1 MIDLRSDTLT
11 VPDQGMREAM
21 ASAQVGDDVYGEDPT
36 VNALQERIAAMFG
49 KESAIFVPSGLMGN
63 QICLALHTQTGDEV
77 IAEAD
82 AHIMHF
88 ENAGA
93 SVIARVQLN
102 TIKSSDGCMSLDEI
116 REAIR
121 PAIYYYARTSL
132 IALENSHN
140 RHGGT
145 VLPLRYMQ
153 SVRALA
159 NAASIK
165 MHCDAA
171 RLWNALVAL
180 QCSPADVAENF
191 DTLSICMSKGAG
203 APIGSLIIGSNEDIL
218 RARKWRKMLGGGM
231 RQAGI
236 LAAACMYAL
245 DTIVPNIGQDHRRA
259 LMFADKLAHIE
270 GISIERWRVQTNIV
284 CFSVGGFT
292 DADFVQ
298 ACSAKGLRLAPIR
311 RGVLRAVFYHQIT
324 DSQVAEAA
332 VIVRSV
338 LAERH

>member
-11 VPDQGMREAM
+11 VPEKGMREAM
-21 ASAQVGDDVYGEDPT
+21 ASAIVGDDVYGEDPT
-36 VNALQERIAAMFG
+36 VNALQERVAEMFG
-49 KESAIFVPSGLMGN
+49 KEAALFVPSGLMGN
-63 QICLALHTQTGDEV
+63 QICIALHTQTGDEV

-102 TIKSSDGCMSLDEI
+102 TIRSTDGCMNLDEV

-145 VLPLRYMQ
+145 VLPLPYMQ
-153 SVRALA
+153 QVRALA
-159 NAASIK
+159 LESNIK
-165 MHCDAA
+165 MHCDGA

-180 QCSPADVAENF
+180 ECTPSEVAENF
-191 DTLSICMSKGAG
+191 DTLSVCMSKGVG
-203 APIGSLIIGSNEDIL
+203 SPIGSLIVGSADDVQ

-245 DTIVPNIGQDHRRA
+245 DNVLPRLVDDHRRA
-259 LMFADKLAHIE
+259 QMFAAALSNIAGLTIDP
-270 GISIERWRVQTNIV
+270 WRVQTNIV
-284 CFSVGGFT
+284 CFSVRGWS

-298 ACSAKGLRLAPIR
+298 ACAAKGLRIAPIR
-311 RGVLRAVFYHQIT
+311 PGVLRAVFYHQIT
-324 DSQVAEAA
+324 DADAKTAAE
-332 VIVRSV
+332 VIGSV
-338 LAERH
+338 ISERH